1 MRVNIFRKVDKK
13 MKVCFIES
21 GCPNHEEFKALK
33 SNCIKRHEVINNP
46 CKADVIIQFFCAIT
60 EKTVDVLVHELAF
73 IKKAKKKDAIY
84 VACGCIVDALG
95 KEFFKTL
102 EIVDYVYEVSE
113 IVKIADILKIESISY
128 DEIYLENKN
137 LASVVIS
144 EGCNNRCSFCKVH
157 YLNSK
162 LKSKPMDKI
171 IEQING
177 YVKRGVKEI
186 AITGLNTTQYGLDL
200 YGEKKLAELLRLVS
214 QIKEI
219 KKIDL
224 YSVAIQDLNEE
235 IITEIESND
244 KIELVEVCIQSGSD
258 KTLKS
263 MNIRFSSSYAEMV
276 IKRFSHK
283 TIRTAI
289 IVGFPGENRREFEKS
304 VDFIKRN
311 NLWQIFCNPYMDT
324 PGTPSYDMKDKKETM
339 YRHNA
344 VLKVAEQLKEKH
356 LKTLIGKR
364 IKGYITQVNQYL
376 DCDVAILEPRG
387 FNGSIW
393 VVMDKNSFNYH
404 DIEEYD
410 VVSCEITEIVDNN
423 QVMLFAK
430 DLEVSQ

>member
-1 MRVNIFRKVDKK
+1 

-33 SNCIKRHEVINNP
+33 SNCIKRYEVINNP

-60 EKTVDVLVHELAF
+60 GKTIDVLVHELAF
-73 IKKAKKKDAIY
+73 IKKVKKKDAIY

-95 KEFFKTL
+95 KEFFQTL
-102 EIVDYVYEVSE
+102 GIVDYVYEIRE
-113 IVKIADILKIESISY
+113 IIQIADILKINSISY
-128 DEIYLENKN
+128 DEIYLENKYM
-137 LASVVIS
+137 ASVVIQ

-177 YVKRGVKEI
+177 FVKRGVKII

-200 YGEKKLAELLRLVS
+200 YGEKRLAELLRQVS
-214 QIKEI
+214 QIEEI
-219 KKIDL
+219 KRIDL

-244 KIELVEVCIQSGSD
+244 KIEVVETVIQSGSD
-258 KTLKS
+258 KTLKG

-276 IKRFSHK
+276 INRLHHK

-289 IVGFPGENRREFEKS
+289 IVGFPGENRKEFEKS
-304 VDFIKRN
+304 IDFIKRN

-324 PGTPSYDMKDKKETM
+324 PGTPSYNMEDKKEPM
-339 YRHNA
+339 ARHHA
-344 VLKVAEQLKEKH
+344 VLKIVEQLREKY

-364 IKGYITQVNQYL
+364 INGYITEVNQYL

-387 FNGSIW
+387 FKGSIE
-393 VVMDKNSFNYH
+393 VIMDKNSFDFD
-404 DIEEYD
+404 DIKEYD
-410 VVSCEITEIVDNN
+410 VVSCEITEIADNN
-423 QVMLFAK
+423 DVILHAK
-430 DLEVSQ
+430 DLEVAQ